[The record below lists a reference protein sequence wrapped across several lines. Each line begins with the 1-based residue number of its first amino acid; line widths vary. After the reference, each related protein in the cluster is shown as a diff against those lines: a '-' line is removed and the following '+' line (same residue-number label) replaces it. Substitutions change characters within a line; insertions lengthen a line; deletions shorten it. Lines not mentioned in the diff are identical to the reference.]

1 MTIWGRDD
9 MSSTDSVKQHLLDEA
24 CAVIEEMGGY
34 GALIDDLAEFREL
47 RARLTKEYP
56 NLVGKYPDKWIAM
69 GKDGVVAAGDT
80 KGEVLEAVDKNGIA
94 RSDTV
99 VEFIDTDPP
108 VLIL

>member
-1 MTIWGRDD
+1 
-9 MSSTDSVKQHLLDEA
+9 MSSTDSVKQQLLDDA
-24 CAVIEEMGGY
+24 CAVIEEMGGS
-34 GALIDDLAEFREL
+34 GALIDDLAEFRKL
-47 RARLTKEYP
+47 RSRLTKEHPY
-56 NLVGKYPDKWIAM
+56 LMEKYPDKWIAM

-80 KGEVLEAVDKNGIA
+80 KGEVFQAVDRRGIV